1 LAALILGFECCVSS
15 WKGISNR
22 YLSCFIYFEE
32 AKNGLKSI
40 RIVQQKPKQKVRKKK
55 KVIFGRVPF
64 FQGSLCI
71 RRCGVGVGVRC
82 GSVCVRSCA
91 SEAAR
96 VGRRGIWNRV
106 CSFSPFLPC
115 HHSSEHRQRNC
126 NHDYAERDE
135 DDEIRGYLR
144 YPCAEDHDFSQSI

>member
-1 LAALILGFECCVSS
+1 MAALILGFECCVSS

-32 AKNGLKSI
+32 EAKNGLKSI
-40 RIVQQKPKQKVRKKK
+40 RIAQQKPKQKVRKKK

-91 SEAAR
+91 SKAAR

-106 CSFSPFLPC
+106 CSFSRSYCVIIL
-115 HHSSEHRQRNC
+115 RNTGSAIAIMTTP
-126 NHDYAERDE
+126 NAMRTMRSVD
-135 DDEIRGYLR
+135 I
-144 YPCAEDHDFSQSI
+144 